1 MKNELNYNREIEGKR
16 EGEEERLEER
26 EIEIEK
32 DVRREF
38 IYFHF
43 IQIAEF
49 H

>member
-26 EIEIEK
+26 EIEK